1 MLEIR
6 TGESVIGEDFEKGTQ
21 AWCRCFKI
29 VLLFVKQVVFSLFS
43 SGKARDK
50 LRRLKTSTRF
60 TKPLLCTTV
69 PPREQRIAF
78 DSENYQAI

>member
-29 VLLFVKQVVFSLFS
+29 VLLFVKQVIFFSFL
-43 SGKARDK
+43 GKLKTK
-50 LRRLKTSTRF
+50 LRRLKTSMRF

-69 PPREQRIAF
+69 PAREQHIAF
-78 DSENYQAI
+78 DSENYQAT